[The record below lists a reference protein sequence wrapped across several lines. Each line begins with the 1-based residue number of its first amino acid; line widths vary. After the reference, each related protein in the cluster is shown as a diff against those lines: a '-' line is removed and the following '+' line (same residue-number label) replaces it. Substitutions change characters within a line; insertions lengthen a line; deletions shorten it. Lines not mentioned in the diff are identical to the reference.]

1 MELANA
7 RSSEMNNPISRYF
20 RCSGLSTDVE
30 PMAPLS
36 SEAGYFRFG
45 EDAVLYGRSAAGARS
60 GQPDEK
66 LYDALGDVS
75 WDSSR
80 LRLPFDPN
88 EIAENLHGEKYAH
101 GAKQA
106 ESSGWDRLTQAVY
119 YSLRPMLPLAVR
131 KHLQKLRLR
140 DWRKIPFPQWP
151 VDRTV
156 DLLMQR
162 LLLLA
167 AANQGVEKVPFV
179 WFWPDGASACSI
191 MTHDVE
197 AEAGKRFTSDLMT
210 INEHFEIPASFQIV
224 PEKRYEV
231 SREFLDEIKARG
243 FEVNV
248 QDLDHDGRL
257 FRDRKEFSRRAVK
270 INQYAREFGAD
281 GFRSAILYRNQD
293 WFELLHFQYDMSV
306 PNVAHLDPQRG
317 GCCTVMPYFIGDML
331 ELPVTTT
338 QDHTL
343 FNVLNDYSLQ
353 LWEQQIELIAEHHGL
368 ISFIVHPD
376 YILSSRPQTAY
387 KLLLELLAGLRRDR
401 NVWMAL
407 PGEVDR
413 WWRQRA
419 EMNVAYKDGNWVVE
433 GPGHERAR
441 VAFACVDGG
450 RITYDVPD
458 SPVPEVTKVVAKSL
472 SVGHINS

>member
-1 MELANA
+1 VI
-7 RSSEMNNPISRYF
+7 NPVSRYF
-20 RCSGLSTDVE
+20 RCAGVSAYVE
-30 PMAPLS
+30 SKAPLS

-45 EDAVLYGRSAAGARS
+45 EDAVCYGRSASGFRS
-60 GQPDEK
+60 LQPDQA
-66 LYDALGDVS
+66 LYDALGDAS
-75 WDSSR
+75 ANGSG
-80 LRLPFDPN
+80 LRLPFDPVEIVGNLQN
-88 EIAENLHGEKYAH
+88 ERYTR
-101 GAKQA
+101 GARQA
-106 ESSGWDRLTQAVY
+106 ESSAWDRLTQAVY
-119 YSLRPMLPLAVR
+119 YSLRPILPLAVR
-131 KHLQKLRLR
+131 KHLQKVRLR

-156 DLLMQR
+156 DILMQR

-167 AANQGVEKVPFV
+167 AANQGVRKVPFV

-197 AEAGKRFTSDLMT
+197 AEAGRRFTPALMG

-231 SREFLDEIKARG
+231 SQEFLNEIKARG

-257 FRDRKEFSRRAVK
+257 FRDREEFSRRAAK
-270 INQYAREFGAD
+270 INQYGREFGAD

-293 WFELLHFQYDMSV
+293 WFNLLQFQYDMSV

-317 GCCTVMPYFIGDML
+317 GCCTVMPYFVGDIL

-353 LWEQQIELIAEHHGL
+353 LWEQQIELITEHHGL

-376 YILSSRPQTAY
+376 YILGSRAQTAY
-387 KLLLELLAGLRRDR
+387 KALLELLTGLRTDR
-401 NVWMAL
+401 NVWIAL

-419 EMNVAYKDGNWVVE
+419 EMSVACRNGSWVVE
-433 GPGHERAR
+433 GPGSERAR
-441 VAFACVDGG
+441 VAFACVEGN
-450 RITYDVPD
+450 RITYEISYP
-458 SPVPEVTKVVAKSL
+458 PVAELTKVVAKTL
-472 SVGHINS
+472 SAGHINS